1 MENILR
7 GRSGWGG
14 RRCML
19 FSKKNATFLSSK
31 NAGMLA
37 FHQDR

>member
-1 MENILR
+1 MEDILK

-14 RRCML
+14 RGCML
-19 FSKKNATFLSSK
+19 FSRKECYIFSRT